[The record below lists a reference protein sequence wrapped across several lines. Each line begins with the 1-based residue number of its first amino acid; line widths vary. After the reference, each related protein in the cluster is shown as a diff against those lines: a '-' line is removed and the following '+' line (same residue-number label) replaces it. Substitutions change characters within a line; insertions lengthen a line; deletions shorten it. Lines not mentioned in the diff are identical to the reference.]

1 MARQQAIV
9 ESSVP
14 KDQQSRVWDAFRRWG
29 YLQANLDPLGDLQ
42 PVDLPEL
49 DVQGAEADAAR
60 RIYCGSVG
68 AEFMHIP
75 DPERR
80 RWIEERME
88 SEAPETDR
96 AQNQKRIL
104 DALVHADIFEQVLQ
118 TRYLGTKR
126 YSLEGETA
134 LLPLLDAIL
143 NAASEHDAQQAV
155 LAMSHR
161 GRLNVMVHVVGRP
174 AAEVFA
180 RFEDVDPRSVLGGG
194 DVKYHMGAT
203 GEYAAANGRKVEIHL
218 VSNPSHLEAV
228 DPVAIGRARA
238 KQTRIGAGG
247 EPAIVPIV
255 MHGDAAFAG
264 QGVWAETL
272 NMAGVEGFSVGGSVH
287 IIVNNL
293 IGFTTVPRESH
304 SSRFSSDLSRRM
316 PIPIF
321 HVNAEDP
328 EAVARVG
335 RIALEYR
342 YAFASPVVVDLIGYR
357 KHGHSEVDDP
367 TITQPLRY
375 RKIQAHQPLWQIYAG
390 KIGEDAAPIVE
401 RVRQELDAAQKEA
414 EELEKNPPMRKLP
427 EYWDAYCGGRY
438 QSSHAVETGVAAEEL
453 TASGEAIARYP
464 DGFHIHPKV
473 KKLLE
478 QRLEMARGKRPI
490 DFGMAEALAFG
501 TLLKQG
507 TPVRLSGQDSKRG
520 TFNQRHAALIDIENE
535 SEFIPLQHVA
545 PKQAWFE
552 VFNSTLSEASVLGFE
567 YGFSRDFPEALV
579 LWEAQFGDFA
589 NGAQIIIDQFV
600 VAGED
605 KWNLLSGVVL
615 LLPHGYEGQGP
626 EHSSAR
632 IERFLQLA
640 ARDNIQICQP
650 STAAQYFHLLRR
662 QAMRVW
668 RKPLIVF
675 TPKSMLR
682 TPASSSAL
690 ADLSAPRFL
699 PVIPDR
705 GDGSATR
712 VLLCTGKIGHE
723 LEAERKRRKDDSTA
737 IIFLEQMYPFPESA
751 LAAEMDRH
759 ANAREFVWV
768 QEEPANMGALAFMA
782 PRLERLAHGKPVLS
796 VKRSA
801 SASPATGSHKAHEM
815 EQKTLLTLAFA
826 NPTAK

>member
-60 RIYCGSVG
+60 RIYCGSIG

-80 RWIEERME
+80 RWIEARME

-104 DALVHADIFEQVLQ
+104 DALVRADIFEQVLQ

-304 SSRFSSDLSRRM
+304 SSRFSSDLSKRM

-438 QSSHAVETGVAAEEL
+438 QSSHAVETGVVAEEL
-453 TASGEAIARYP
+453 TATGEAIARYP

-690 ADLSAPRFL
+690 ADLSASRFL